1 MKEKEEGAKPQKSG
15 FLVRLT
21 ALAATAALLLGALTL
36 VVYRDRFN
44 LDALRRWFEYRE
56 LETSE
61 TGEAEPFTHAGGEQA
76 SFAYLKNGVLM
87 ASATGARYYSFSGE
101 LYAEEVRNLEHPVLS
116 ASKEAG
122 VVYDA
127 GVSPPRPG
135 TLDRVAHHGAQGL
148 LQSLGHSDRV
158 FLHLPSVVGRSIV
171 HQLQRDIASFH
182 VITIPNRAHS
192 GAGLPKKRPGHPARP
207 GCYRDYNIV

>member
-1 MKEKEEGAKPQKSG
+1 MKEKEEGATPRRPG
-15 FLVRLT
+15 LLVRLT
-21 ALAATAALLLGALTL
+21 ALAVTAALLLGALAL

-87 ASATGARYYSFSGE
+87 ASAAGARYYSLSGE

-116 ASKEAG
+116 
-122 VVYDA
+122 
-127 GVSPPRPG
+127 
-135 TLDRVAHHGAQGL
+135 L
-148 LQSLGHSDRV
+148 SLIH
-158 FLHLPSVVGRSIV
+158 I
-171 HQLQRDIASFH
+171 
-182 VITIPNRAHS
+182 
-192 GAGLPKKRPGHPARP
+192 
-207 GCYRDYNIV
+207 

>member
-1 MKEKEEGAKPQKSG
+1 M
-15 FLVRLT
+15 
-21 ALAATAALLLGALTL
+21 
-36 VVYRDRFN
+36 
-44 LDALRRWFEYRE
+44 
-56 LETSE
+56 
-61 TGEAEPFTHAGGEQA
+61 
-76 SFAYLKNGVLM
+76 
-87 ASATGARYYSFSGE
+87 
-101 LYAEEVRNLEHPVLS
+101 
-116 ASKEAG
+116 
-122 VVYDA
+122 DA